1 VPGVRQALSR
11 WVFSPLQGVLHR
23 DWTRLLRE
31 AGFHVDPAYR
41 LRGLVTGMASRANTR
56 NARREEARYEGELHS
71 LPVKPP
77 LFVLGHYRSGTTYL
91 HNLLCRDPRLGFCS
105 YYQATFPHTFL
116 TTEASGR
123 RLGFLS
129 PTRRP
134 FDQVRVGVDEPA
146 EDELALCS
154 MTFLSPHMGWH
165 FPAQWR
171 RFRRYLT
178 LEDVGDAD
186 RQRWKGALLSFARKL
201 TLRHRRPLVL
211 KSPGHTARV
220 RLLLEAFPDARFVH
234 IHRDPFEVFQSTRH
248 MESRVRPL
256 FRYQAIEPPEEPDGL
271 ILDRLRSMYAAYLR
285 DRPRIPAGR
294 LVEIPY
300 ADLVQEPLQ
309 TLERVYDGLDLPGF
323 DRGREPMRRYVE
335 SLRGFTP
342 NRHRPLGSTI
352 RGKIRRA
359 WRPYFEAFGY
369 AGADGRGQGRCTSGI
384 VARSGARG

>member
-1 VPGVRQALSR
+1 MPDVRQALSR
-11 WVFSPLQGVLHR
+11 WVFSPLQGVLHD
-23 DWTRLLRE
+23 DWKRLLGE
-31 AGFHVDPAYR
+31 AAIHVDPAYR

-56 NARREEARYEGELHS
+56 NARREQARYGAELRS
-71 LPVKPP
+71 LPVEAP

-129 PTRRP
+129 PPRRP
-134 FDQVRVGVDEPA
+134 FDDVRIGVDEPA

-165 FPAQWR
+165 FPARWH
-171 RFRRYLT
+171 RFRRHLT
-178 LEDVGDAD
+178 LEDVPDAD
-186 RQRWKGALLSFARKL
+186 RARWKGALLCFARKL
-201 TLRHRRPLVL
+201 TLRHRRRLVL
-211 KSPGHTARV
+211 KSPGHTARI

-256 FRYQAIEPPEEPDGL
+256 FRYQTVDPPEETDEL
-271 ILDRLRSMYAAYLR
+271 ILDRLRSMYTAYLR
-285 DRPRIPAGR
+285 DRARVPAGR
-294 LVEIPY
+294 LVEIRY
-300 ADLVQEPLQ
+300 ADLVRKPLQ
-309 TLERVYDGLDLPGF
+309 TLEHVYSGLDLPGYT
-323 DRGREPMRRYVE
+323 RAREPMRRYVE
-335 SLRGFTP
+335 SLRGFAP
-342 NRHRPLGSTI
+342 NRHRRLGRTS
-352 RGKIRRA
+352 RGRIRRA

-369 AGADGRGQGRCTSGI
+369 AGAEGGGTERGLSGTA
-384 VARSGARG
+384 ARSGGRR